1 MTQEE
6 RIAQL
11 EQENAELRAQL
22 AEAYQQITQLA
33 ERLQRVEGQLAK
45 DSHNSSK
52 PPSSDGP
59 RRKTRSQRHRSE
71 KPTGGQPGHTG
82 GTLMQVASPDE
93 VVRHR
98 PLVCAHCQ
106 QPLEGIAGQLKE
118 RRQVHDLPQVRLVV
132 REHQVEH
139 LLRSMVRHYCLHGL
153 NSPGDLVRDHF
164 LRYTVQYGKTYLY
177 V

>member
-22 AEAYQQITQLA
+22 AEAYQQISQLG

-45 DSHNSSK
+45 DSHTSLK

-59 RRKTRSQRHRSE
+59 GRRPRSQRQRSE
-71 KPTGGQPGHTG
+71 KPTGGQPGHMG

-93 VVRHR
+93 VVHHR
-98 PLVCAHCQ
+98 PVVCAHCQ
-106 QPLEGIAGQLKE
+106 QSLEGIAGQRK
-118 RRQVHDLPQVRLVV
+118 RTPTSV
-132 REHQVEH
+132 
-139 LLRSMVRHYCLHGL
+139 
-153 NSPGDLVRDHF
+153 
-164 LRYTVQYGKTYLY
+164 
-177 V
+177 

>member
-22 AEAYQQITQLA
+22 ADAYQQISQLA

-52 PPSSDGP
+52 PPSSDTP
-59 RRKTRSQRHRSE
+59 RRRPQRQRKPSE
-71 KPTGGQPGHTG
+71 KPTGGQPGHRG
-82 GTLMQVASPDE
+82 GTLLQVASPAE
-93 VVRHR
+93 VVHHR

-106 QPLEGIAGQLKE
+106 Q
-118 RRQVHDLPQVRLVV
+118 
-132 REHQVEH
+132 
-139 LLRSMVRHYCLHGL
+139 
-153 NSPGDLVRDHF
+153 
-164 LRYTVQYGKTYLY
+164 T
-177 V
+177 

>member
-59 RRKTRSQRHRSE
+59 GRKPHSQRQRSE
-71 KPTGGQPGHTG
+71 KPTGGQPGHAG
-82 GTLMQVASPDE
+82 RKHQCYQSNHYLSVAAARSL
-93 VVRHR
+93 RGRSHR
-98 PLVCAHCQ
+98 SG
-106 QPLEGIAGQLKE
+106 LEAG
-118 RRQVHDLPQVRLVV
+118 R
-132 REHQVEH
+132 
-139 LLRSMVRHYCLHGL
+139 
-153 NSPGDLVRDHF
+153 
-164 LRYTVQYGKTYLY
+164 KTSAPS
-177 V
+177 VWTR

>member
-22 AEAYQQITQLA
+22 AEAYQQISQLA
-33 ERLQRVEGQLAK
+33 ERLQRVEGQLAR

-59 RRKTRSQRHRSE
+59 RRKPRSQRQRSE

-82 GTLMQVASPDE
+82 HTLLQVASPDE
-93 VVRHR
+93 VVRPR
-98 PLVCAHCQ
+98 PLVCTQCQ
-106 QPLEGIAGQLKE
+106 QSLEGVVGELKE
-118 RRQVHDLPQVRLVV
+118 RRQVHDLPQVQRVV
-132 REHQVEH
+132 REQKARGSV
-139 LLRSMVRHYCLHGL
+139 L
-153 NSPGDLVRDHF
+153 PGMSTGEPGQFPQGSRGSSAVWTAHTRL
-164 LRYTVQYGKTYLY
+164 G
-177 V
+177 